1 MPSSARSLVRSTLVL
16 LAVAGAGFV
25 AGALWHNPMSSR
37 EVSAAFASPAQAAHS
52 NYRDPL
58 RATGTAPPASTDG
71 IGQVDGE
78 QIPQPRECDLAKGI
92 SIECMWLD

>member
-1 MPSSARSLVRSTLVL
+1 M

-25 AGALWHNPMSSR
+25 AEALWHNPMSSR
-37 EVSAAFASPAQAAHS
+37 DVTDAFASPARAAEP
-52 NYRDPL
+52 NIQDQL
-58 RATGTAPPASTDG
+58 RATAIAPPASTDG
-71 IGQVDGE
+71 IGQFDGE